1 MTVASFKKYKNAKY
15 RHRTDAEL
23 AGSSWVFDRLI
34 DSDAEQ
40 DTTRLNDND
49 VSFKFKPPQINI
61 TIYYRKSYLKNI
73 TSIQNFQWRI

>member
-49 VSFKFKPPQINI
+49 VIDPLIFKF
-61 TIYYRKSYLKNI
+61 
-73 TSIQNFQWRI
+73 